1 VKLEIDVDLPRE
13 ILDLIPPSDLGK
25 LCRTEVV
32 LQLYSERKLAAVQAA
47 GLLGLSR
54 IQFLNLLR
62 DRGVGFR
69 VDLTDEDF
77 QQIDELREQY
87 PSKAN

>member
-1 VKLEIDVDLPRE
+1 MR
-13 ILDLIPPSDLGK
+13 
-25 LCRTEVV
+25 
-32 LQLYSERKLAAVQAA
+32 
-47 GLLGLSR
+47 LLGLSR